1 MKILVT
7 GGAGFIGSNFVRM
20 MLKKHPDY
28 SIINL
33 DKFTYCGNVENLEDV
48 KDNPRYQSIKGD
60 ISDAETVKKAMDGC
74 DAVINFAAESHVD
87 RSIKDPNRFVKT
99 NVHGAMTLLKCAR
112 ELNMARFVQIGTDE
126 VYGSI
131 EKGSFTEKSNLNPRS
146 PYSASKA
153 GADLLALS
161 FYATY
166 QLPVVVT
173 RSSNNFGPY
182 QYPEKII
189 PLFITNALDDKKLP
203 VYGDGMNVR
212 DWLFV
217 SDNCEAIDIVL
228 HKGTIGEVYNVS
240 GDAEISNIHL
250 THKILDYLKKPYN
263 LIEFVKDRPGH
274 DRRYSL
280 DSSKIRALG
289 WKRKHNFENALKE
302 TVNWYKNNRNWWE
315 PLKKRCVAHEGIK
328 VKERVRTS

>member
-7 GGAGFIGSNFVRM
+7 GGSGFIGSNFIRLM
-20 MLKKHPDY
+20 MKKYPDY
-28 SIINL
+28 KIINL
-33 DKFTYCGNVENLEDV
+33 DKLTYCGNIENLEDM
-48 KDNPRYQSIKGD
+48 KSNPRYQSIKGD
-60 ISDAETVKKAMDGC
+60 ISDADTVRRAIEGC

-112 ELNMARFVQIGTDE
+112 EANIAKFVQIGTDE

-131 EKGSFTEKSNLNPRS
+131 DKGSFTEKSNLNPRS

-182 QYPEKII
+182 QYPEKIV
-189 PLFITNALDDKKLP
+189 PLFITNALDDEKLP

-217 SDNCEAIDIVL
+217 LDNCDAIDIVL
-228 HKGTIGEVYNVS
+228 HKGAIGEVYNVS
-240 GDAEISNIHL
+240 GGVEIPNMRL
-250 THKILDYLKKPYN
+250 TRKILDYLKKPHS
-263 LIEFVKDRPGH
+263 LIEFVDDRPGH

-280 DSSKIRALG
+280 EAAKIKSLG
-289 WKRKHNFENALKE
+289 WKPRHEFEDALKD
-302 TVNWYKNNRNWWE
+302 TIDWYKNNRAWWE
-315 PLKKRCVAHEGIK
+315 PLKKRCAAHEGIK
-328 VKERVRTS
+328 AKTI

>member
-7 GGAGFIGSNFVRM
+7 GGAGFIGSNFIRFI
-20 MLKKHPDY
+20 LKKYPDY
-28 SIINL
+28 TIVNL
-33 DKFTYCGNVENLEDV
+33 DKFTYCGNIENLQDV

-60 ISDAETVKKAMDGC
+60 ISDTDTVKKAIDGC

-112 ELNMARFVQIGTDE
+112 ELNIARFVQIGTDE

-131 EKGSFTEKSNLNPRS
+131 ERGSFTEKSNLNPRS

-182 QYPEKII
+182 QYPEKIV
-189 PLFITNALDDKKLP
+189 PLFITNALDNKKLP
-203 VYGDGMNVR
+203 VYGDGLNMR

-217 SDNCEAIDIVL
+217 LDNCEAIDIVL
-228 HKGTIGEVYNVS
+228 HKGAIGEIYNVS
-240 GDAEISNIHL
+240 GSAEIRNIDL
-250 THKILDYLKKPYN
+250 THKILDYLKKPYD
-263 LIEFVKDRPGH
+263 LIEFVEDRPGH

-280 DSSKIRALG
+280 DSSKIEALG
-289 WKRKHNFENALKE
+289 WKPKHNFEEALKE
-302 TVNWYKNNRNWWE
+302 TIDWYKNNRNWWE
-315 PLKKRCVAHEGIK
+315 PLKKKRGIDRKSIK
-328 VKERVRTS
+328 VKAV

>member
-7 GGAGFIGSNFVRM
+7 GGAGFIGSNFIRL
-20 MLKKHPDY
+20 MLKKHPAY
-28 SIINL
+28 TITNL
-33 DKFTYCGNVENLEDV
+33 DKFTYCGNVENLQDA
-48 KDNPRYQSIKGD
+48 KDNPHYQSIKGD
-60 ISDAETVKKAMDGC
+60 ISDTETVKNAMHGC

-112 ELNMARFVQIGTDE
+112 ELNIARFVQIGTDE

-189 PLFITNALDDKKLP
+189 PLFITNALNDKKLP

-217 SDNCEAIDIVL
+217 LDNCEAIDTVL

-240 GDAEISNIHL
+240 GDAEISNIDL
-250 THKILDYLKKPYN
+250 THKILDYLHKPHD

-274 DRRYSL
+274 DKRYSL
-280 DSSKIRALG
+280 DSSKVQALG
-289 WKRKHNFENALKE
+289 WKHKHNFESALKE
-302 TVNWYKNNRNWWE
+302 TVNWYKNNRKWWE
-315 PLKKRCVAHEGIK
+315 PLKKRCIAHEGIK
-328 VKERVRTS
+328 VK

>member
-7 GGAGFIGSNFVRM
+7 GGAGFIGSNFIRL
-20 MLKKHPDY
+20 MLKKYPDY
-28 SIINL
+28 TIINL
-33 DKFTYCGNVENLEDV
+33 DKFTYCGNIENLRDI
-48 KDNPRYQSIKGD
+48 KDNPRYESIKGD
-60 ISDAETVKKAMDGC
+60 ISDADTVKKAMAGC
-74 DAVINFAAESHVD
+74 DAIINFAAESHVD

-112 ELNMARFVQIGTDE
+112 ESNMARFVQIGTDE

-131 EKGSFTEKSNLNPRS
+131 EQGSFTETSNLNPRS

-189 PLFITNALDDKKLP
+189 PLFITNALDDKNLP

-217 SDNCEAIDIVL
+217 LDNCEAIDIAL
-228 HKGTIGEVYNVS
+228 HKGVMGEIYNVS
-240 GDAEISNIHL
+240 GGAEISNIDL
-250 THKILDYLKKPYN
+250 THKILDYLKKPYD

-280 DSSKIRALG
+280 DSSKIQALG
-289 WKRKHNFENALKE
+289 WRRKYNFEDAIKE
-302 TVNWYKNNRNWWE
+302 TVNWYKNNRAWWE
-315 PLKKRCVAHEGIK
+315 PLKKRR
-328 VKERVRTS
+328 VK